1 MEKSVPVWLLVAV
14 TVAAPIMISCE
25 KSSQQDL
32 PTEPVTISTEPYQ
45 KEIIDSANTF
55 ALGLFSSTLDD
66 VKGSG
71 NVLISPF
78 SVSTALSMTLN
89 GAAGQTFQ
97 DMRRTLGFGDKTILQ
112 INDTYLKLMSE
123 MVTVDSRV
131 VLEIANS
138 VWVEKQFQPKESFI
152 NALMEFY
159 DAGARTIDKT
169 DPFAVKMVNDWIA
182 RETHDKIKDMLDK
195 LNPDMVMLLINAI
208 YFNGKWKYTFEKSDT
223 KDETFYVNGSNPEQV
238 PMMHINTDL
247 NAARIDNVTIAE
259 IPYGQGNF
267 SMIVVLPE
275 EGTGTEGI
283 AGALTQSVWQNWMTT
298 LESNEHN
305 VSLAMP
311 RFKYEY
317 KRNLNDDLKN
327 MGMGIAFTDLAD
339 FSNISDLT
347 LMISRVLHQSFIE
360 NNEEGTEAA
369 AATVVEITLTS
380 INPEPMI
387 FNVTLNRPFLY
398 FIKEYSTGTILFAG
412 RVDDPLSD

>member
-169 DPFAVKMVNDWIA
+169 DPSAVKMVNDWIA

>member
-14 TVAAPIMISCE
+14 TVAAPLMISCE

-152 NALMEFY
+152 NTLMEFY

-169 DPFAVKMVNDWIA
+169 DPSAVKMVNDWIA